1 MMDDVF
7 LAVNGTLMR
16 GLSLN
21 KNMLEV
27 QATFIKESKTS
38 PHYRL
43 WSINDQYPGMMR
55 DEGNGQAIEVEIW
68 ELSSEALVTIL
79 INEPPGLCIGRV
91 ELEGH
96 ENVFGVLAEPYI
108 VEGQKEITNFGGWR
122 KYQESKLET

>member
-1 MMDDVF
+1 MDDVF
-7 LAVNGTLMR
+7 LAVNGALMR

-27 QATFIKESKTS
+27 QAIFIKESKTS

-43 WSINDQYPGMMR
+43 WSIYDQYPGMIR
-55 DEGNGQAIEVEIW
+55 DEKHGDSINLEVW
-68 ELSSEALVTIL
+68 ELSSEALISVL
-79 INEPPGLCIGRV
+79 KKEPPGLCIGRV

-122 KYQESKLET
+122 KYQESKLER